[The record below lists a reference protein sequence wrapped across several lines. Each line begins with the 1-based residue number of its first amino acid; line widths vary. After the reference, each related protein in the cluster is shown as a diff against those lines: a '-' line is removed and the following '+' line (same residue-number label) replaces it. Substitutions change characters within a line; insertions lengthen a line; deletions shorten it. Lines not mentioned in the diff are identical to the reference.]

1 MCNSD
6 CFVGEYKV
14 QETPGQKESKPK
26 CERCDSSCV
35 ECKGPGPLNCTV
47 CPASMQ
53 LFLEESRCLPCCS
66 NTDPAETPECC
77 DCSETQDDC
86 VLQTTLPP
94 GQKSKT
100 ILFVITCILLLLIIG
115 AIVFIWRKART
126 KTQPVNKGRYEKLTN
141 HSKTFPSSASNYHKN
156 PSYHEDQV
164 IEYRDRDYED
174 DDDEDDIVYMGKDGT
189 IYHKFKY
196 GLLEDDEEDEL
207 EYDDESYSFR

>member
-1 MCNSD
+1 
-6 CFVGEYKV
+6 
-14 QETPGQKESKPK
+14 
-26 CERCDSSCV
+26 
-35 ECKGPGPLNCTV
+35 
-47 CPASMQ
+47 MQ
-53 LFLEESRCLPCCS
+53 GHFIFFSVVVLLFLI
-66 NTDPAETPECC
+66 AVV
-77 DCSETQDDC
+77 DDC

-94 GQKSKT
+94 QQRNRT
-100 ILFVITCILLLLIIG
+100 IFFVIICILLLLVIG

-126 KTQPVNKGRYEKLTN
+126 KTQSVTKGRYEKLTN
-141 HSKTFPSSASNYHKN
+141 HSKNLPSSVSSYHKN
-156 PSYHEDQV
+156 PSYYEDQV